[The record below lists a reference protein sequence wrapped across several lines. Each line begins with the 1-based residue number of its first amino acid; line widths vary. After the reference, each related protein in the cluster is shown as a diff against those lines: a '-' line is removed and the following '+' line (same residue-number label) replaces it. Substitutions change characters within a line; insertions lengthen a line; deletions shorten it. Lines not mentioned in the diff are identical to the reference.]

1 MSVWQSEDDVIDC
14 IDIYQ
19 QPAFDHPLLKDHKI
33 EMVRPQMLESNASR
47 TPVFYQKWRKRG
59 ECPEGTVP
67 IKRLDEVDEELIMK
81 MKRGGPFNNN
91 VSFNSADAFVHEYS
105 TVRVEDGTY
114 YGTKFA
120 VTLWNPHVEP
130 KELSLG
136 QAWLGAGLNEEVNTI
151 EVGWLVLPSLFNDL
165 QTRFFIFW
173 TVSLII
179 MFDGSFV
186 IAHIMYIYIYI
197 ECGYVSSKV
206 ILGDVIAPISKYGSQ
221 SYDIQISV
229 YKAKGNWWLE
239 LGGEIVGYWP
249 AQIFTHLSRSATRVQ
264 WGGEIVNTRTNGHHT
279 TTQMGSGHFAS
290 ERYSKAALFYNLQLN
305 TIEDSPTFQRPRYV
319 SPFTVSNGNCY
330 SLLRAQYQK
339 NFGDHFF
346 YGGPGYSSSCP

>member
-1 MSVWQSEDDVIDC
+1 MSIWQSEDDVIDC

-33 EMVRPQMLESNASR
+33 EMVPPQMLEPNASGM
-47 TPVFYQKWRKRG
+47 PVFYQKWRKSE

-81 MKRGGPFNNN
+81 MKRGGPFNN
-91 VSFNSADAFVHEYS
+91 VSFNSVDGFVHEYS
-105 TVRVEDGTY
+105 TVRAEDGTY

-136 QAWLGAGLNEEVNTI
+136 QTWLVAGPNEEINTI
-151 EVGWLVLPSLFNDL
+151 EVGWLVLPPLFKDL
-165 QTRFFIFW
+165 NTRFFIFW
-173 TVSLII
+173 TSNGYKNGCYNLLCPGFVQVSR
-179 MFDGSFV
+179 
-186 IAHIMYIYIYI
+186 
-197 ECGYVSSKV
+197 KV
-206 ILGDVIAPISKYGSQ
+206 IPGDVLAPLSKYGSK

-239 LGGEIVGYWP
+239 LGGEVVGYWP
-249 AQIFTHLSRSATRVQ
+249 AKIFTHLSGSANQVQ

-319 SPFTVSNGNCY
+319 FPLSVSNGNCY

-346 YGGPGYSSSCP
+346 YGGPGYSRSCP